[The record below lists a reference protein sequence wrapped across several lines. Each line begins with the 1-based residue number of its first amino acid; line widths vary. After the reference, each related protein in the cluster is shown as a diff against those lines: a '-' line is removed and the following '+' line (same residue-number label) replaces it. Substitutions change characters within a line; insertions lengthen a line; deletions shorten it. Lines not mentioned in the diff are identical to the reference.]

1 MASGVNGTFDGG
13 DEAVVGQSTRIRG
26 RVSGEGDLRVEGA
39 IEGGVA
45 LQGSV
50 LVAEGGSIEADVVEA
65 TSLVVEGTV
74 QGDVAVREGVAIRA
88 SGRVNGVIRAA
99 GVSIEEGASVSGRV
113 EMDFD
118 MPEELIG

>member
-26 RVSGEGDLRVEGA
+26 RISGEGDLRVEGA
-39 IEGGVA
+39 VEGGVS
-45 LQGSV
+45 LQGNV
-50 LVAEGGSIEADVVEA
+50 LVAEGGTIEADVEA

-74 QGDVAVREGVAIRA
+74 QGDVTVREGLAIRA
-88 SGRVNGVIRAA
+88 SGRVSGVIRAA
-99 GVSIEEGASVSGRV
+99 GLSIEEGASVSGRV

-118 MPEELIG
+118 MPEELNG

>member
-1 MASGVNGTFDGG
+1 MASGVKGTFDGG

-26 RVSGEGDLRVEGA
+26 RISGEGDLRVEGA

-45 LQGSV
+45 LDGAV
-50 LVAEGGSIEADVVEA
+50 LVAEGGSIEADVEA
-65 TSLVVEGTV
+65 TSLIVEGTV
-74 QGDVAVREGVAIRA
+74 EGDVSLGEALAIRA
-88 SGRVNGVIRAA
+88 SGRVSGVIRAA

-118 MPEELIG
+118 MPEELNG